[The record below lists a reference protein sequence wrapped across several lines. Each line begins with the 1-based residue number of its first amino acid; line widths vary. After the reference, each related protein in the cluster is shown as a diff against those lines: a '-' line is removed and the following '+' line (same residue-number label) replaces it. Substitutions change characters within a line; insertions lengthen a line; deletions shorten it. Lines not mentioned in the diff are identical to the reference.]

1 MTQPAPNAFTAL
13 PSVRWTRHE
22 HARITRSTA
31 RATGS
36 IVIHPPV
43 GTLDERQAHR
53 ALFESQAD
61 ALQKFRRALAKR

>member
-1 MTQPAPNAFTAL
+1 MTPHLNAFTA
-13 PSVRWTRHE
+13 PSSIKFGRHE

-36 IVIHPPV
+36 IVMHPPV
-43 GTLDERQAHR
+43 GTLDERQARR

-61 ALQKFRRALAKR
+61 ALQKFKQALRRP

>member
-1 MTQPAPNAFTAL
+1 MTQPALNAFTA
-13 PSVRWTRHE
+13 PTSVRWTRHE
-22 HARITRSTA
+22 HTRITRNTS

-36 IVIHPPV
+36 IVILPPV

-61 ALQKFRRALAKR
+61 ALQKFKQALRRP